1 MARKIAKQSDSMDT
15 NNKDPDVYELSD
27 EERFS
32 VRKGMDAA
40 QRGEFA
46 PDDEMETFYR
56 CHRDDGS
63 DGASGMEAGRPKP

>member
-1 MARKIAKQSDSMDT
+1 MAYSMVRKIVNQSGSMDT
-15 NNKDPDVYELSD
+15 NNKNLDVSDLLD
-27 EERFS
+27 EERFAAH
-32 VRKGMDAA
+32 KGTDAA

-63 DGASGMEAGRPKP
+63 EIGRAHV